1 MSYENIL
8 YEKKDN
14 IAYITVNRPDKLN
27 SLSIATMVDLRHAF
41 LDADHDNDI
50 RVMIITGAG
59 DKSFDAG
66 ADISEFT
73 GKTAIDALQFSKNG
87 QHVLY
92 LLEKSRKPSIAAV
105 NGYALGGGCEL
116 AMACSIRI
124 ASQNAK
130 FGQPEVNLGI
140 IPGYMG
146 TQRLPRLVGK
156 GIALELIL
164 TGDAI
169 NAEEALRIGLVNKV
183 VPKEEL
189 MPTCEKIAKRI
200 IDKAPVAVQLA
211 LEAVNR
217 GINVTD
223 ELGGTIES
231 ELFGLVCSTEDFIEG
246 PKAFLEKRKPNWKGR

>member
-1 MSYENIL
+1 MDYENIL
-8 YEKKDN
+8 YEVKNK
-14 IAYITVNRPDKLN
+14 IAYITINRPDKLN
-27 SLSIATMVDLRHAF
+27 SLSIATMDDLRHAF
-41 LDADHDNDI
+41 LAADRDDDV

-59 DKSFDAG
+59 DKSFVAG
-66 ADISEFT
+66 AEISEFA
-73 GKTAIDALQFSKNG
+73 GKTAVDGLHFSKNG

-169 NAEEALRIGLVNKV
+169 NAEEAYRIGLVNKV
-183 VPKEEL
+183 VPREEL
-189 MPTCEKIAKRI
+189 IPTCEKIAGRI
-200 IDKAPVAVQLA
+200 IDKAPVAIALA

-217 GINVTD
+217 GMNVTD

-231 ELFGLVCSTEDFIEG
+231 ELFGLVCSTEDFLEG
-246 PKAFLEKRKPNWKGR
+246 PKAFLEKRKPNWKGK